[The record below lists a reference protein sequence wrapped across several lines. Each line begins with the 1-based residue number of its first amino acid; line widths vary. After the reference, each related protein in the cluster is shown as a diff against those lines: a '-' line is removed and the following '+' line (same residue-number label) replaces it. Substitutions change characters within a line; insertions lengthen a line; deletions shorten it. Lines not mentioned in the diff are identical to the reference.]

1 MAKSLSTLA
10 VGATFE
16 VPVKA
21 AFRSYLGDYVVFKM
35 ADKNHAGYPSGAITL
50 ITDKIIALLCS
61 DAKEP
66 SNSNSDR
73 KNYGNNRHIHSNI
86 LQWLNSNAAAGKWY
100 SAKHSADTPPSSA
113 NVWVSGSTPVNPYD
127 TWPGLLAMLEDEFVA
142 ALMET
147 TLTVAKNTVTDG
159 GSYET
164 FAAKMFLASTTEVGL
179 ANENGIAEGSKLAL
193 FSNDASRLAYCTQ
206 ACIDKSN
213 YPSDPATTAA
223 WYWWLRTPYSGYS
236 YNVRYVNSS
245 GALNSYLAF
254 NGLRGVRP
262 LCNLKSDILVSDTTN
277 ARGNYEFQWNAAPS
291 TPSGI
296 SVPSSCYSGQNISVT
311 WGASTDPDGDAIT
324 YILERSYNGGSYT
337 QVQASAARSFSEMV
351 STSWN
356 TLRYRVKARDAFGL
370 ESAYI
375 TSSTA
380 AVIHNQPPAIS
391 GQNADLGTKREGF
404 THKYTVTD
412 PDGDAVTVVEAVDGK
427 TLRSYAPTLGQEN
440 TLTLAGNDFTALTNA
455 AHTITITATDT
466 AGNSA
471 VRTLTFTKAIS
482 GFVIYLATP
491 LEAEVQPKR
500 TNIVVTRGIPAG
512 GVFKAE
518 ATNNPFDPSPVWE
531 DCTNAVVQGVAHV
544 FENTENVAV
553 RFGLNVRV
561 TVERGDAISE
571 CWVSSIGGNFE

>member
-21 AFRSYLGDYVVFKM
+21 AYQSLLGTSVVFKL
-35 ADKNHAGYPSGAITL
+35 ADKNHSGYPSGAITL
-50 ITDKIIALLCS
+50 IADKIVMVGAF
-61 DAKEP
+61 DAAEP

-73 KNYGNNRHIHSNI
+73 KNYGNNRYIHSNI

-100 SAKHSADTPPSSA
+100 SAKHSADAPPTTAASA
-113 NVWVSGSTPVNPYD
+113 NYTGYD
-127 TWPGLLAMLEDEFVA
+127 TRAGFLAMLDDDFVA
-142 ALMET
+142 ALMDT
-147 TLTVAKNTVTDG
+147 TVTVVKNTVTDG

-164 FAAKMFLASTTEVGL
+164 VVSKMFLASTTEVGL

-193 FSNDASRLAYCTQ
+193 FSDNTSRLAYPTAQCVTNT
-206 ACIDKSN
+206 N
-213 YPSDPATTAA
+213 YTNSSFNASAA
-223 WYWWLRTPYSGYS
+223 WYWWLRTPLSGYS
-236 YNVRYVNSS
+236 YYVRYVFSS
-245 GALNSYLAF
+245 GALHYYSAYY
-254 NGLRGVRP
+254 GCGGVRP

-375 TSSTA
+375 TSSAA

-440 TLTLAGNDFTALTNA
+440 TLTLAGNDFTALSNA
-455 AHTITITATDT
+455 AHTITITAKDT

-491 LEAEVQPKR
+491 LEAAAQPKR
-500 TNIVVTRGIPAG
+500 ANIVVTRGIPAG
-512 GVFKAE
+512 GMFKVE
-518 ATNNPFDPSPVWE
+518 ATNNPFDPTPVWE